1 MTREEKVAKLKEKI
15 KNEIK
20 AWIEFNSTLDIN
32 EETFYESETFYQIAE
47 PLIVRSLYDYINND
61 QSFMEY
67 YKRYNDGTPVYV
79 LEERMIDRFLFD
91 DFNFLLNFIIR
102 CTEDNT
108 PLFLGNCM
116 NDRFINF
123 EVMDIIE
130 SILIDKKLNK
140 EASE

>member
-20 AWIEFNSTLDIN
+20 IWIEHNNALDIN
-32 EETFYESETFYQIAE
+32 EETFYEPETFYQIAE

-61 QSFMEY
+61 RSFMEY
-67 YKRYNDGTPVYV
+67 YKQNANGTIIYV

-91 DFNFLLNFIIR
+91 GYNFLWNFIFR
-102 CTEDNT
+102 CSEGDQ
-108 PLFLGNCM
+108 PLFLKQCL

-130 SILIDKKLNK
+130 SILIDKKLNN
-140 EASE
+140 EVSE